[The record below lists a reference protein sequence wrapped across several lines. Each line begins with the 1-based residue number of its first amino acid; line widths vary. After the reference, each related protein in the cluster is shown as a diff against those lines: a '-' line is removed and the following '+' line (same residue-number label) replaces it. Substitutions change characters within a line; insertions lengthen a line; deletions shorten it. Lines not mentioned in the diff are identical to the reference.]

1 MNEPYG
7 YKISHQAVVNYAKLV
22 SRIIQ
27 PMVDLY
33 PYRMTGTQFG
43 DETYIKVRGI
53 NKYVFLWS
61 DTTTRIITSY
71 RIYDQRDTLNAVK
84 SIHDVLMHYD
94 EIPDDLVFI
103 TDGNPIY
110 NADQLFYHINGT
122 DYAMEF

>member
-1 MNEPYG
+1 M
-7 YKISHQAVVNYAKLV
+7 S
-22 SRIIQ
+22 
-27 PMVDLY
+27 
-33 PYRMTGTQFG
+33 F
-43 DETYIKVRGI
+43 
-53 NKYVFLWS
+53 
-61 DTTTRIITSY
+61 
-71 RIYDQRDTLNAVK
+71 DQRDTLNAVK